1 MSALTRFSIPAKLLM
16 LAGVFSIG
24 FIIYAALSLHALRT
38 IRIGSETYKVLAADK
53 ELLADILP
61 PPAFIVESYLLVEKL
76 RDAES
81 PEQQQQL
88 LDELHQL
95 RAAYDERLQ
104 DWSQRVDDELVQ
116 LHLLEESQQAA
127 NRFYELVDRRLVPAL
142 NNGNRSAA
150 RDVVTGELEP
160 AFQEHLTA
168 VRQVVDRIED
178 RSQANVALAE
188 QRAASSFWMLGIIA
202 LVILAAVV
210 TFTLWIRKAIL
221 TSFQDNGKF
230 RSIMDSSVLAVTF
243 ADQDNV
249 IRYANPAVLDL
260 LRKVEHLL
268 PVKVDEIIG
277 QSIDVFHKNP
287 SHQRTLLA
295 NPNNFPHRGT
305 IRIGEESFSL
315 YASRITTPSGEHL
328 GTMVSWE
335 NVTEKL
341 ALEQATKEASQRE
354 AVQAQELREK
364 VDSMLE
370 VVNAAAAG
378 DLTRSISV
386 RGDDAIGQMGETL
399 DRFFAD
405 LCRSIASIAENATS
419 LAGASEELSA
429 TSTQMSSNA
438 EETSS
443 QANVVSAASEQ
454 VSQNVSTVATGVEE
468 MNSAIREIAKN
479 AADAAKVSQQAVGVA
494 GETNTTI
501 AKLGDSSAE
510 IGKVVNVITSIAEQT
525 NLLALNATIEAA
537 RAGEAGKGFAVVA
550 NEVKELAK
558 ETAKATEDIGLKIG
572 AIQTDT
578 QGAVD
583 AIRQIS
589 DVINQINDISNT
601 IATAV
606 EEQTAT
612 ANEMGRNIGEA
623 ARGAGEIAENISSVA
638 SAAQSTT
645 QGASNSQQ
653 AAGELSRM
661 SADLQTLVSRFQYER
676 DQLSGAG
683 RPATLPPLANS
694 AATGGAFQA
703 V

>member
-1 MSALTRFSIPAKLLM
+1 MSVLSRFSVPAKLL
-16 LAGVFSIG
+16 LVAGVFVAG
-24 FIIYAALSLHALRT
+24 FSIYALLSLHTLRN
-38 IRIGSETYKVLAADK
+38 IRIGSETYKTMAADK

-61 PPAFIVESYLLVEKL
+61 PPAFIVESYLVVEKL

-81 PEQQQQL
+81 PARQQAL
-88 LDELHQL
+88 LDQLHQL
-95 RAAYDERLQ
+95 RTQYDHKLQ
-104 DWSQRVDDELVQ
+104 DWNERVDDEIVR
-116 LHLLEESQQAA
+116 LHLIDESQQAA
-127 NRFYELVDRRLVPAL
+127 NQFYELVDQRLIPAL
-142 NNGNRSAA
+142 KQGNLAA
-150 RDVVTGELEP
+150 TRDVVTAELEP
-160 AFQEHLTA
+160 AFQKHVTA
-168 VRQVVDRIED
+168 VQQVANRIAD
-178 RSQANVALAE
+178 RSNNNLALAE
-188 QRAASSFWMLGIIA
+188 QQAASAFWMLG
-202 LVILAAVV
+202 VIGLTVLAAVIGIS
-210 TFTLWIRKAIL
+210 LWVRRAIL
-221 TSFQDNGKF
+221 DGIQDDGKV
-230 RSIMDSSVLAVTF
+230 RMMMDSMAACVTF
-243 ADQDNV
+243 ADQDN
-249 IRYANPAVLDL
+249 IIQYANPAALQL

-268 PVKVDEIIG
+268 PVKVEQIVG

-287 SHQRTLLA
+287 KHQRSLIA
-295 NPNNFPHRGT
+295 NANNFPYRGT
-305 IRIGEESFSL
+305 IRIGEESFEL
-315 YASRITTPSGEHL
+315 QASRIVDGDGNFM
-328 GTMVSWE
+328 GTVVSWE

-341 ALEQATKEASQRE
+341 ALEQAAKEAAQRD